1 MESNFTEAL
10 KHVLKHEGGYVN
22 HPSDPGGM
30 TNLGVTRKVWESW
43 TGKQATEADMRA
55 LTPEVVAPLY
65 KKMYWDKVQGDELPV
80 GVDYAVF
87 DFAVNAGVSRASR
100 ALQNILFVASD
111 GIIGPNTLRV
121 AAQRDPKEL
130 IELYSEDRRLF
141 YSQLP
146 TFSVF
151 GKGWL
156 RRVDD
161 VKTHALKML
170 DSA

>member
-130 IELYSEDRRLF
+130 VELYSEDRRLF

>member
-65 KKMYWDKVQGDELPV
+65 KKMYWDKVQGDGLPI

>member
-141 YSQLP
+141 
-146 TFSVF
+146 
-151 GKGWL
+151 
-156 RRVDD
+156 
-161 VKTHALKML
+161 
-170 DSA
+170 

>member
-65 KKMYWDKVQGDELPV
+65 KNMYWDRVQGDSLPA
-80 GVDYAVF
+80 GVDYMVF
-87 DFAVNAGVSRASR
+87 DFAVNAGVSRACPYM
-100 ALQNILFVASD
+100 LQNILFVASD

-121 AAQRDPKEL
+121 CSPARPE
-130 IELYSEDRRLF
+130 
-141 YSQLP
+141 
-146 TFSVF
+146 
-151 GKGWL
+151 G
-156 RRVDD
+156 VD
-161 VKTHALKML
+161 
-170 DSA
+170 

>member
-1 MESNFTEAL
+1 
-10 KHVLKHEGGYVN
+10 
-22 HPSDPGGM
+22 
-30 TNLGVTRKVWESW
+30 
-43 TGKQATEADMRA
+43 
-55 LTPEVVAPLY
+55 
-65 KKMYWDKVQGDELPV
+65 MYWDRVQGDSLPA
-80 GVDYAVF
+80 GVDYMVF

-100 ALQNILFVASD
+100 MLQNILFVASD
-111 GIIGPNTLRV
+111 GIIGPNTLRA

-130 IELYSEDRRLF
+130 IEVYSEDRRLF

-161 VKTHALKML
+161 VKAHALKML

>member
-30 TNLGVTRKVWESW
+30 TNLGVTRKVWEAW

>member
-65 KKMYWDKVQGDELPV
+65 KNMYWDRVQGDSLPA
-80 GVDYAVF
+80 GVDYMVF
-87 DFAVNAGVSRASR
+87 DFAVNAGVSRAAR
-100 ALQNILFVASD
+100 TFQNILFVASD

-130 IELYSEDRRLF
+130 IEVYSEDRRLF

-156 RRVDD
+156 RRVDE
-161 VKTHALKML
+161 VKAHALKML
-170 DSA
+170 NSA